1 MGRALRVIQESATC
15 WPTCN
20 FQSSACEVYRGGILP
35 LAGVWPGKFGRPILL
50 ERQWPV
56 PIFQELYSIVLDG
69 GPRAIFKVQPAKCT
83 EAASCPWR
91 GSGQESSVDQSYW
104 SGSGQ
109 FPSFKLYSIV
119 LDGGPRAI

>member
-1 MGRALRVIQESATC
+1 MGQFSKFSLRSVQRRHLAL
-15 WPTCN
+15 
-20 FQSSACEVYRGGILP
+20 G
-35 LAGVWPGKFGRPILL
+35 GVWPGKFGRPILL

-91 GSGQESSVDQSYW
+91 GSGQESSADQSYW
-104 SGSGQ
+104 SGTGQ
-109 FPSFKLYSIV
+109 FPSFRNCRCERKSSSAAWFFGSETNNILA
-119 LDGGPRAI
+119 LAKE